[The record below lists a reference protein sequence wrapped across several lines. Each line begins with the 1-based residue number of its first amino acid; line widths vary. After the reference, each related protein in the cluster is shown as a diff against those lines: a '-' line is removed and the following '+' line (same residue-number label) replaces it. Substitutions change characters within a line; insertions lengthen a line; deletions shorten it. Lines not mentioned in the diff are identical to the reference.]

1 MILDLSTTAYLN
13 IWQRYKLCKYMY
25 KLNNKGFLMITLL
38 KVKNWFPLN
47 KIASNAVETFVIWI
61 IGIPIQAQNNQNSS
75 ISLRPSANDP
85 HIKR

>member
-1 MILDLSTTAYLN
+1 
-13 IWQRYKLCKYMY
+13 MY

-61 IGIPIQAQNNQNSS
+61 IGILIQAQNNQNSS

-85 HIKR
+85 HLKR